1 MPLIL
6 SKPTIVAE
14 YKHKLLS
21 DRESLVKTCVH
32 CACDG
37 HKLYYSKGHGNE
49 PTYLSYILIY
59 YVAISYICISMY
71 L

>member
-1 MPLIL
+1 MIFGLIL
-6 SKPTIVAE
+6 AKPTIVAE

-59 YVAISYICISMY
+59 YVAISYV
-71 L
+71 